1 MSRMLLRLLPV
12 VLASAGAL
20 RCQDPV
26 VAERFTE
33 ARVRVVVSW
42 LAADERAGRDT
53 GSPELEQTADW
64 LGERFAAA
72 GLVPLPGGSWFHEY
86 TLPGIGL
93 DSRAVTLKLVRKV
106 GDKSAEFV
114 LEPDK
119 DVRLLR
125 PADLVSGEE
134 ECTVG
139 LVDDPVLQRLIDA
152 PSARRTAVLEVPAE
166 HPFWKRAAGAHDRL
180 GSVRGASRPVFLIRT
195 GVLPARSA
203 DQEVA
208 WSAAWTVPAAEKK
221 DVPLRNVTATMP
233 GTDKKDEF
241 VVVSAHYDHIGTG
254 RPVDGDAI
262 YNGADDDAS
271 GTTAVVLLSEA
282 LAKMPPPRRTILFV
296 CFSAEER
303 GLEGSA
309 AFCKRPPVPREGIV
323 ANLNLEMLGRPEP
336 GKEGKAWIT
345 GSGYS
350 DFADIAGAALK
361 RGGVE
366 LIDFRMADQLFAA
379 SDNWSF
385 VRHGI
390 VAHSLSAGSLH
401 SDYHRPSDEVERLDI
416 PHMTKVIRA
425 LVEVVREFANR
436 DARPEWND
444 KGKAR
449 IARGKR

>member
-12 VLASAGAL
+12 VLACAGTV
-20 RCQDPV
+20 RCQGPV
-26 VAERFTE
+26 VAERITE
-33 ARVRVVVSW
+33 ARVREVVTW

-53 GSPELEQTADW
+53 GSPELEQAADW

-72 GLVPLPGGSWFHEY
+72 GLVALKGGSWFHEY
-86 TLPGIGL
+86 TLPGIRL
-93 DSRAVTLKLVRKV
+93 DSRAITLKLVRKEK
-106 GDKSAEFV
+106 DKSAEFV
-114 LEPDK
+114 LKPDE

-139 LVDDPVLQRLIDA
+139 LMNDPVLQRMIDA
-152 PSARRTAVLEVPAE
+152 PSARRAVALEVPVD

-180 GSVRGASRPVFLIRT
+180 GAVRGASRPVFLVRP
-195 GVLPARSA
+195 GVLPEQAPE
-203 DQEVA
+203 QEVA
-208 WSAAWTVPAAEKK
+208 WTATWTLPAAEKK
-221 DVPLRNVTATMP
+221 DVPLRNVTATLP

-271 GTTAVVLLSEA
+271 GTTAVVLLAEA
-282 LAKMPPPRRTILFV
+282 LAKMPAPRRTLLFV

-336 GKEGKAWIT
+336 GKEGKAWVT

-350 DFADIAGAALK
+350 DFAEIVGAALK

-401 SDYHRPSDEVERLDI
+401 TDYHRPSDEVDRLDI
-416 PHMTKVIRA
+416 PHMTRVIRA

-436 DARPEWND
+436 DARPEWNE

-449 IARGKR
+449 IARGRR